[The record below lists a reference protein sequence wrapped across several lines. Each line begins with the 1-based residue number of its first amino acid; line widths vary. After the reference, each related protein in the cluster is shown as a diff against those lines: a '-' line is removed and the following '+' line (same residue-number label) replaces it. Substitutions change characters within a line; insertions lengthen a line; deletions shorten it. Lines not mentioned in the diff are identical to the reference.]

1 MKSSTR
7 SIHFSLLLSL
17 LFVLVSVCVA
27 FASGGG
33 EGGHDSSGQW
43 KSFAFKTLNAVLIIG
58 FLAWML
64 APKIKEFFSGRRQE
78 IKESLETTAVQ
89 KAEAEKQYREYA
101 EKIDKASLEIDGIFD
116 MIKAQGVV
124 EKQKIIEDA
133 EKVAKKMK
141 EDAQA
146 RLEQELKKASSQLRN
161 EAVALSVQMAEEILK
176 KNVTTQDH
184 EGMVKEY
191 MDKVVNKN

>member
-1 MKSSTR
+1 MKLSHR
-7 SIHFSLLLSL
+7 SIRFSLLLSL
-17 LFVLVSVCVA
+17 LIVLASVCLA

-33 EGGHDSSGQW
+33 EGGESSQW
-43 KSFAFKTLNAVLIIG
+43 KGFAFKSLNAALIIG

-64 APKIKEFFSGRRQE
+64 APKIKGFFAGRRQD
-78 IKESLETTAVQ
+78 IKESLESTAVQ
-89 KAEAEKQYREYA
+89 KSEAEKQYREYA
-101 EKIDKASLEIDGIFD
+101 EKIDKASLEIDGIFE

-133 EKVAKKMK
+133 GKVAQKMK
-141 EDAQA
+141 EDAQT
-146 RLEQELKKASSQLRN
+146 RIEQELKKASSQLRN

-176 KNVTTQDH
+176 KNITAQDH
-184 EGMVKEY
+184 ETMVKEY

>member
-191 MDKVVNKN
+191 MDKVVNKH

>member
-58 FLAWML
+58 FLVWML
-64 APKIKEFFSGRRQE
+64 APKIKEFFAGRRQE

-191 MDKVVNKN
+191 MDKVVTKN